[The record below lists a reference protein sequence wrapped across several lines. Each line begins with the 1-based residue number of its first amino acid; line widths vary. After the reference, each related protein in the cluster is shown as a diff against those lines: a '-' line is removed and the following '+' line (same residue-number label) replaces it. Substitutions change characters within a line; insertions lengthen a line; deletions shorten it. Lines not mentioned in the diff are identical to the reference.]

1 MIAKVLSRIGI
12 EVWKDIPEYVG
23 LYQVSNLGNVRSLN
37 YLKQGFVKEL
47 KKYINSG
54 SGRKSVSLCKNG
66 KVSTNQNVYVLV
78 AKAFLN
84 HKSCGHKLVVD
95 HIDNNAL
102 NDNLYNLQVITQRK
116 NISKLIKNSTSKY
129 TGVSKKTKEKKWTAQ
144 IQVNGKVKH
153 LGYFTDEKKAS
164 EAYQN
169 ELKKINESKPTTL

>member
-37 YLKQGFVKEL
+37 YLKQGIVKEL
-47 KKYINSG
+47 KKNKNSG

-66 KVSTNQNVYVLV
+66 KAFTNQSVYVLV

-116 NISKLIKNSTSKY
+116 NISKSKKNSTSKY
-129 TGVSKKTKEKKWTAQ
+129 TGVYRCKKTNKWKAQ
-144 IQVNGKVKH
+144 IYKNKKVKY
-153 LGYFTDEKKAS
+153 LGLFTEEKKAA
-164 EAYQN
+164 ETYKN
-169 ELKKINESKPTTL
+169 ELKKINESKSTTL